1 MQYAEKCSQPYDF
14 QICIIHLFLQ
24 GKLNNCSCSWSLLCI
39 SSLSCSALLPCW
51 EPHREQTPLLWRLM
65 EAWLWKFCLF
75 GFFPL
80 IFDSF
85 SPFITQEKMVFPR
98 KSHSPEHTMSFPF
111 CVQGN
116 AVTHWAWGSHAPE
129 GGKSAGFSKEKTTTE
144 NNQLSPSSLTCAAQL
159 KGHRQQRISKPE
171 LQLGLSSLPQVTVTP
186 CRAIPA
192 GDLAPRLPGI
202 WSLGVKGHFSQLSF
216 KSSKINKVQEEQEQT
231 FSSSSHCPGGA
242 CRGLA

>member
-51 EPHREQTPLLWRLM
+51 EPHREQTPLLWWLM

-85 SPFITQEKMVFPR
+85 SPFIPKKKWQHVQVQLVFPR
-98 KSHSPEHTMSFPF
+98 KSHSPEHTMNFPF

-116 AVTHWAWGSHAPE
+116 AVTHWAWSSPTPE
-129 GGKSAGFSKEKTTTE
+129 GGKSAGFSKEKTRTV
-144 NNQLSPSSLTCAAQL
+144 NSQSPPSSLTCAAQV
-159 KGHRQQRISKPE
+159 KGHRGSKESPNQNYSWGFPLCPTSQSLHAGQY
-171 LQLGLSSLPQVTVTP
+171 LQVNLPQDCLEFGP
-186 CRAIPA
+186 WEWKAI
-192 GDLAPRLPGI
+192 
-202 WSLGVKGHFSQLSF
+202 SL
-216 KSSKINKVQEEQEQT
+216 N
-231 FSSSSHCPGGA
+231 
-242 CRGLA
+242 